1 MIANNAAINIVV
13 SSSLPSPLPPGAM
26 VLDTESTLKCYVE
39 TFDDKINT
47 DTIYWS

>member
-1 MIANNAAINIVV
+1 MIANNAAYNIVV
-13 SSSLPSPLPPGAM
+13 SSLSSLVWALPM